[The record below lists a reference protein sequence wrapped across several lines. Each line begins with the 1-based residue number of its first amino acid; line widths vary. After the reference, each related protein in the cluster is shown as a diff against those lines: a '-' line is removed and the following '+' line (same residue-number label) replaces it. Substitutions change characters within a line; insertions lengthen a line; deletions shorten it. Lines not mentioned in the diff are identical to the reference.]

1 MYDAN
6 QNVSSMVG
14 NVTRINS
21 EITINTDAS
30 AKILNNIVHA
40 KMILFGI
47 LLHSVVKMVNM

>member
-1 MYDAN
+1 
-6 QNVSSMVG
+6 MVE

-47 LLHSVVKMVNM
+47 LLYSVVKMVNM

>member
-1 MYDAN
+1 MYHTN
-6 QNVSSMVG
+6 ENVSSTVE

-21 EITINTDAS
+21 EITINAGAS

-47 LLHSVVKMVNM
+47 LLPPVVKMVNM

>member
-6 QNVSSMVG
+6 QNVSSMVE

>member
-6 QNVSSMVG
+6 QNVSSMVE

-47 LLHSVVKMVNM
+47 LLYSVVKMVNM

>member
-6 QNVSSMVG
+6 QNVSSIVE

>member
-6 QNVSSMVG
+6 QNVSSMVE
-14 NVTRINS
+14 NVTRIIS